1 MHHITFAPSIV
12 ISGTLYCFASTSAAS
27 TSSSLMS
34 GVHTIASILQ
44 LSMIHSPIFPNSF
57 ISSTTSIAHVGAK
70 PVFADVLAATTGN
83 GLDGV
88 QLDVRDYG
96 TISASEV
103 IKFRK

>member
-1 MHHITFAPSIV
+1 LEAVSPS
-12 ISGTLYCFASTSAAS
+12 
-27 TSSSLMS
+27 
-34 GVHTIASILQ
+34 
-44 LSMIHSPIFPNSF
+44 
-57 ISSTTSIAHVGAK
+57 
-70 PVFADVLAATTGN
+70 VFADVLAATTGN